1 MTDDYENIT
10 MHFQCLKALTGVHR
24 QMKSN
29 VRNMTLNEFATI
41 MCNED
46 QLDILIEVVYQ
57 LEVFVF
63 EYKFYSQST
72 YLYW

>member
-10 MHFQCLKALTGVHR
+10 MHFKWLNDLTGVHR

-41 MCNED
+41 MCSEH
-46 QLDILIEVVYQ
+46 QLEIFTEVVCQ

-63 EYKFYSQST
+63 EYTFYAQST
-72 YLYW
+72 